1 MLKRPSSRRKSKKD
15 QVELNLV
22 PFIDAMVTLIGFMLF
37 TTSFLAIVSI
47 ESPFPQTS
55 PSSNQQKL
63 LEKPL
68 QLTVSIREKESE
80 IWSPFERIPSKLI
93 PHTEEGKP
101 DIQAIHE
108 ALFPIKQQF
117 PDETKIVIVPAART
131 TYDLLIS
138 LMDGL
143 RTVEPTDPPLF
154 RKNPATGIDEAV
166 KTLFPEVIFGNLLGD
181 T

>member
-15 QVELNLV
+15 QIELNLV

-47 ESPFPQTS
+47 ESPFPRTS
-55 PSSNQQKL
+55 SADIEQKIQ
-63 LEKPL
+63 EKPL

-80 IWSPFERIPSKLI
+80 IWSPFERIASKVI
-93 PHTEEGKP
+93 PHTAEGQP
-101 DIQAIHE
+101 DVSAIHQ
-108 ALFPIKQQF
+108 ALFPIKTQF
-117 PDETKIVIVPAART
+117 PNETKIVIVPTART
-131 TYDLLIS
+131 TYDILIS

-143 RTVEPTDPPLF
+143 RNVEPTDPPLF
-154 RKNPATGIDEAV
+154 RKNPATGVDEAV